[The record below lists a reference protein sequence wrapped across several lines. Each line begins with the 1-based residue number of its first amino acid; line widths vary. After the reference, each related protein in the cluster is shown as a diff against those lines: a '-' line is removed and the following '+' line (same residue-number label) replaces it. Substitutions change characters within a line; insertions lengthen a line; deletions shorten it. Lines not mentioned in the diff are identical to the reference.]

1 MIYIFRALWLVV
13 YVPVYVMES
22 FAFLLGVIIY
32 PFVAGSFYVKY
43 GTAKGITYKPE
54 RMAGYIDWKY
64 KKLGQL
70 IEKLKDDD

>member
-32 PFVAGSFYVKY
+32 PFVAGTYHVKH
-43 GTAKGITYKPE
+43 GTTKGVTYKPE
-54 RMAGYIDWKY
+54 WMAKYIDRQY
-64 KKLGQL
+64 QKLGQL